1 MQIRDIAREFY
12 RLQKE
17 LDRLGRMLA
26 AAGKQERAIIEQRLR
41 KVMAEKQRMKRIYDG
56 RIDR

>member
-1 MQIRDIAREFY
+1 
-12 RLQKE
+12 
-17 LDRLGRMLA
+17 MLA